1 MPNRVTLA
9 LKINKALIAA
19 LWKSVKSFMT
29 KCSDNKTSILP
40 RAQKFSLDKG
50 INGALLV
57 EVFSIRTPPRQNTC
71 RLHRTMNLGARRER
85 IGSIRTSI
93 QRSRGSTHAAAGER
107 IAAGGGA

>member
-57 EVFSIRTPPRQNTC
+57 EVFSIRTFRVCSTRFGIKNAQPIISMSENY
-71 RLHRTMNLGARRER
+71 NLNPAK
-85 IGSIRTSI
+85 
-93 QRSRGSTHAAAGER
+93 STHFALWITNR
-107 IAAGGGA
+107 KIV